1 MWSKLS
7 SALKPR
13 SGTPVPQEQ
22 DDDASPEVLKR
33 VYELH
38 PNMSVFHEEEDVK
51 EDVPFPSSSPP
62 ASPSKHG
69 RRGIFKRMPKPDRND
84 YPDPAR
90 SSSPIP
96 LKLSLELPE
105 RARSPLQGNFTPSEP
120 SPMMDGQPRSS
131 YDAPRSANDLTG
143 EPKFGSL
150 RAFPKKVKSS
160 LHILSTGS
168 DSSSSRSST
177 DAPRPSMESQLPT
190 PSSLKPPSTPVT
202 DAKFG
207 SLRPILRD
215 RNTPATGQSVRFFSR
230 DAYRIISPDVSRD
243 SEPEDMS
250 MGGRLQF
257 RSTPIRPAVQ
267 DVFSP
272 SAGITPSHI
281 QQLAPPNVSNIF
293 DLSDEAEFP
302 TIPVTH
308 GSPLLD
314 SAIEIPD
321 GADDSFDV
329 PPAVPPKDEGDD
341 EIERPTTPV
350 RSSGMHDRSQSFS
363 FGQTV
368 FRASEA
374 DRSGSSAPGSK
385 VKASRSRALSD
396 TVFHTM
402 GLPSSTTA
410 ASPEHRP
417 EADINDVSSGAL
429 VSFGSPERKENREK
443 DPFGAHATAYYT
455 PGTAP
460 PTPSSGPISAHSRT
474 ASREEDII
482 WNLRTQ
488 LALQSELCVQFEV
501 DLNARDELVRELSS
515 RLEVTERESERRRAA
530 ARACRKRVAELEKCI
545 RGLEEEVER
554 SREESAER
562 SVMDEASGAAMKAL
576 HGRIGELERGRR
588 ELEKKENELAALRE
602 ELKKREDAE
611 HALKAGIRAAK
622 EEMES
627 MGSQRASLLLAD
639 IEDGARGRGDTVE
652 DAQGGVAWEEER
664 MRLMRDNDELRQQ
677 QTGLQH
683 QLTNAREEALKI
695 DNELHMIR
703 AELEAQWKH
712 TEQAGERVS
721 GLEKERDALKAE
733 CDALRQQR
741 DAIQQERDS
750 LKEEAEGLAQRIEN
764 MEEDWSLNENR
775 KVELEAELQE
785 MLAIKDEL
793 EHERNEFD
801 EQLQSEHEH
810 ADQLTHALQER
821 EERVTVLEREQQY
834 LRDTQTRLETRLR
847 ERDTEMAELAA
858 RLSAQERAAETA
870 QEELAKTK
878 REHARTVNEQARTLQ
893 DVQARE
899 VEARVRAEALVRE
912 HAETSV
918 RADASHGEAERMKEE
933 VERLRK
939 QVHDLQLESADKEVR
954 LVNLAKLRARDH
966 EDVQGLN
973 IALDSKQQELEL
985 LKRRMGV
992 RGSAGTPS
1000 ATVKVPHRRESS
1012 IFGTPS
1018 VSSSRPSSVLSDA
1031 SSTAK
1036 HGRASS
1042 ATTPGMASKSALR
1055 SARTNG
1061 SIVTAKRSLE
1071 GAMGPPPSANRSSA
1085 SVQPEATPT
1094 RIPSSSGRA
1103 IAAAPTPS
1111 TIGKT
1116 TVQRR
1121 ASSSVLDPSKLRSS
1135 FLRAPT
1141 HAPSSAGSETDDK
1154 EKENAAPATK
1164 VVRRLSAIPA

>member
-1 MWSKLS
+1 
-7 SALKPR
+7 
-13 SGTPVPQEQ
+13 
-22 DDDASPEVLKR
+22 
-33 VYELH
+33 
-38 PNMSVFHEEEDVK
+38 
-51 EDVPFPSSSPP
+51 
-62 ASPSKHG
+62 
-69 RRGIFKRMPKPDRND
+69 
-84 YPDPAR
+84 
-90 SSSPIP
+90 
-96 LKLSLELPE
+96 
-105 RARSPLQGNFTPSEP
+105 
-120 SPMMDGQPRSS
+120 MDTVPRSS
-131 YDAPRSANDLTG
+131 QDGPRSAQDASG
-143 EPKFGSL
+143 EPKFSSL

-160 LHILSTGS
+160 LQILSTSS

-177 DAPRPSMESQLPT
+177 DAPRASMESQLPT

-243 SEPEDMS
+243 SEPEELS
-250 MGGRLQF
+250 MAERLQF
-257 RSTPIRPAVQ
+257 RSTPVRPAVQ

-272 SAGITPSHI
+272 STGITPSHM
-281 QQLAPPNVSNIF
+281 QQLAPPNMSNIF

-302 TIPVTH
+302 TIPPGQ

-321 GADDSFDV
+321 GADDSFDAA
-329 PPAVPPKDEGDD
+329 PAVPPKDNSGGDRAD
-341 EIERPTTPV
+341 QIERPATPV
-350 RSSGMHDRSQSFS
+350 RSPPMHDRSHSFS

-374 DRSGSSAPGSK
+374 DRSGSPAPGP
-385 VKASRSRALSD
+385 KAKQNRNRALSD
-396 TVFHTM
+396 TVFHTV
-402 GLPSSTTA
+402 GL
-410 ASPEHRP
+410 SPPAPEARP

-429 VSFGSPERKENREK
+429 VMFGSPERKDGREK

-455 PGTAP
+455 PGTVP
-460 PTPSSGPISAHSRT
+460 PTPEGGGGAAHSRT
-474 ASREEDII
+474 PSREEDII

-501 DLNARDELVRELSS
+501 DLGARDELVRELSA
-515 RLEVTERESERRRAA
+515 RLDAAEKESERRRGA
-530 ARACRKRVAELEKCI
+530 ARACRRRVAELEKCI

-554 SREESAER
+554 SREESVDR

-576 HGRIGELERGRR
+576 HGRIGELERDRRDAGRMEE
-588 ELEKKENELAALRE
+588 ELRALRAELQRKE
-602 ELKKREDAE
+602 EAE

-627 MGSQRASLLLAD
+627 MGAQRASLVLAD
-639 IEDGARGRGDTVE
+639 EDGARARKGSGAG
-652 DAQGGVAWEEER
+652 AQSRAAWEDER
-664 MRLMRDNDELRQQ
+664 AKLIADNDELRAQQ
-677 QTGLQH
+677 MGLQRE
-683 QLTNAREEALKI
+683 LTGAREEALKI
-695 DNELHMIR
+695 DGELHVIR
-703 AELEAQWKH
+703 AELEAQWKN
-712 TEQAGERVS
+712 TERAGERVA
-721 GLEKERDALKAE
+721 GLEKERDALRTE
-733 CDALRQQR
+733 CDALKLQR
-741 DAIQQERDS
+741 DAVLQERDG
-750 LKEEAEGLAQRIEN
+750 LREENEGLAQRIES
-764 MEEDWSLNENR
+764 MEEEWSQNENR
-775 KVELEAELQE
+775 KVELETEVQE
-785 MLAIKDEL
+785 AWAGKEEL
-793 EHERNEFD
+793 ETERNELE
-801 EQLQSEHEH
+801 EQLRAEHEH

-834 LRDTQTRLETRLR
+834 LRDTQSRLETRLR
-847 ERDTEMAELAA
+847 ERDAEMAELAA
-858 RLSAQERAAETA
+858 RLSAQQRAAEVA
-870 QEELAKTK
+870 QEELARAK

-918 RADASHGEAERMKEE
+918 RADAVHGEAERIKAE

-939 QVHDLQLESADKEVR
+939 QVHDLQVESADKEMR
-954 LVNLAKLRARDH
+954 LVNLAKLRARDQ

-973 IALDSKQQELEL
+973 IALDSKQQELEM
-985 LKRRMGV
+985 LKRRMSV
-992 RGSAGTPS
+992 RGTAGSTPS
-1000 ATVKVPHRRESS
+1000 AAAKVPHRRESS

-1018 VSSSRPSSVLSDA
+1018 VAGSRPSSVLSDA
-1031 SSTAK
+1031 SSAK

-1042 ATTPGMASKSALR
+1042 ATTPSTISKSTLR
-1055 SARTNG
+1055 SVRTNG
-1061 SIVTAKRSLE
+1061 STVTAKRSLE
-1071 GAMGPPPSANRSSA
+1071 GAMGPPPSANRTPASA
-1085 SVQPEATPT
+1085 QAEATPT

-1103 IAAAPTPS
+1103 IAAAAAASTPS
-1111 TIGKT
+1111 TVGKS

-1141 HAPSSAGSETDDK
+1141 HAPSTTGSEADEK

-1164 VVRRLSAIPA
+1164 AARRMSVLPA